1 MSEEK
6 KRVPVDA
13 DYIADGD
20 TFRVPFRRDGD
31 KIRLVY
37 DDGTFSDTWWTMPG
51 TVKDRGFFWGVT
63 VDESDI
69 ARAPVPRE
77 VVTLEYEVLPF
88 SEMKAGD
95 YHEAETGLHFIY
107 HEDAVRLRRNLG
119 LEHASKP
126 PRVLRPIKK
135 P

>member
-6 KRVPVDA
+6 KVLLCEA
-13 DYIADGD
+13 GLKEGD
-20 TFRVPFRRDGD
+20 TAWVQVVVGRDGGLFFPVH
-31 KIRLVY
+31 RL
-37 DDGTFSDTWWTMPG
+37 W
-51 TVKDRGFFWGVT
+51 DRYPVSSGQRAAHLSTPVR
-63 VDESDI
+63 DI
-69 ARAPVPRE
+69 TRAPVPRE
-77 VVTLEYEVLPF
+77 VVTVEYEVVPF

-107 HEDAVRLRRNLG
+107 HEDAVRLRRNHG
-119 LEHASKP
+119 HEHASKP